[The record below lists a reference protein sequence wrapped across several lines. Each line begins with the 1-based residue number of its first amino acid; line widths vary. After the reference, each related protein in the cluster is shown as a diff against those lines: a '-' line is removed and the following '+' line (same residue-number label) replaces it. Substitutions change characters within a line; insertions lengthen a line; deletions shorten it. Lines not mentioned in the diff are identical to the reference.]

1 MFGHRMFYLSF
12 ENSLC
17 EDYVTEKLWA
27 WLRRDIVPV
36 VMGQAN
42 YSAIVPPHSVINA
55 LDFSEPRDLANY
67 LKGFGA

>member
-1 MFGHRMFYLSF
+1 MFYLSF

-17 EDYVTEKLWA
+17 EDYVTEKLWQ
-27 WLRRDIVPV
+27 WLRRDIVPL

-55 LDFSEPRDLANY
+55 LDFSVPKDLGVFLY
-67 LKGFGA
+67 GFCV